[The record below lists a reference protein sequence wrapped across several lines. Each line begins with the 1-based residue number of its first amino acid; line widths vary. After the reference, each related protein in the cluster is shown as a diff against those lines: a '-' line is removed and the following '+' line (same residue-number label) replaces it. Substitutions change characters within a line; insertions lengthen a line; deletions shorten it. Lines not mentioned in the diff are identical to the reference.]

1 LGRTTTTDATLTE
14 KLKARA
20 QRLSPALSPRV
31 RAKRMP
37 KAERRAQLLSTA
49 REIIQ
54 SGGIGALTMSA
65 LAEKSGASKPV
76 VYEHFEN
83 SESVAIELLNE
94 FYGNMVRL
102 SHERLGNPETI
113 FDYFDI
119 IVDLMFDYYYLE
131 RTLVRMITNGFSAN
145 SEVNAYYLEQQ
156 EHSLAVYK
164 ELLLQQGIADKTA
177 HVAAYALQEL
187 IGQTVQEFAGA
198 DTELERDTLK
208 RCVNGMIHGL
218 VSEQGI
224 KPLVPVKLLDIIS
237 HAGEAHRHPRRP
249 SKTNA

>member
-1 LGRTTTTDATLTE
+1 M
-14 KLKARA
+14 
-20 QRLSPALSPRV
+20 PR
-31 RAKRMP
+31 
-37 KAERRAQLLSTA
+37 AERRAQLLTIA

-65 LAEKSGASKPV
+65 LAEHSGASKPV

-94 FYGNMVRL
+94 FYKNIIQL
-102 SHERLGNPETI
+102 SHERLVNPETI

-119 IVDLMFDYYYLE
+119 IVDLMFDYYYQE

-156 EHSLAVYK
+156 EHSHAVYK
-164 ELLLQQGIADKTA
+164 ELLLQQGVPDQTA
-177 HVAAYALQEL
+177 HVAAYALQEM

-198 DTELERDTLK
+198 DNQLERDTLK
-208 RCVNGMIHGL
+208 RCVRGL
-218 VSEQGI
+218 VQGFVSAGGAR
-224 KPLVPVKLLDIIS
+224 PLLPVKLLDTIS
-237 HAGEAHRHPRRP
+237 HAGESHRHPRRP
-249 SKTNA
+249 SRTFAST

>member
-1 LGRTTTTDATLTE
+1 MGWAYTADATLNE
-14 KLKARA
+14 KLTATTR
-20 QRLSPALSPRV
+20 RLPPVLPPRV

-54 SGGIGALTMSA
+54 RGGIGALTMSA

-94 FYGNMVRL
+94 FYKNMVRL
-102 SHERLGNPETI
+102 SVERLVNPETI

-119 IVDLMFDYYYLE
+119 IVDLMFDYYYQE

-156 EHSLAVYK
+156 EHSHAVYK
-164 ELLLQQGIADKTA
+164 ELLLQQGITQKVA
-177 HVAAYALQEL
+177 HVAAYALQEM

-198 DTELERDTLK
+198 DNQLERDTLK
-208 RCVNGMIHGL
+208 RLVNGMIHGL
-218 VSEQGI
+218 VSEQGS
-224 KPLVPVKLLDIIS
+224 KPLLPVKLLDTIS
-237 HAGEAHRHPRRP
+237 HAGEAHRHPRR
-249 SKTNA
+249 SS

>member
-1 LGRTTTTDATLTE
+1 
-14 KLKARA
+14 
-20 QRLSPALSPRV
+20 
-31 RAKRMP
+31 MP
-37 KAERRAQLLSTA
+37 KAERRAQLLATA

-65 LAEKSGASKPV
+65 LAERSGASKPV

-94 FYGNMVRL
+94 FYKNIIQL
-102 SHERLGNPETI
+102 SHERLVNPETI

-119 IVDLMFDYYYLE
+119 IVDLMFDYYYQE

-156 EHSLAVYK
+156 ELSHAVYK
-164 ELLLQQGIADKTA
+164 ELLLQQGLPEQTA
-177 HVAAYALQEL
+177 HVAAYALHEM

-198 DTELERDTLK
+198 DNQLERDTLK
-208 RCVNGMIHGL
+208 RCVGGLVHSL
-218 VSEQGI
+218 VSERGS
-224 KPLVPVKLLDIIS
+224 KPLLPVKLLDTIS
-237 HAGEAHRHPRRP
+237 HASEAHRHPRRS
-249 SKTNA
+249 SKASA

>member
-1 LGRTTTTDATLTE
+1 
-14 KLKARA
+14 
-20 QRLSPALSPRV
+20 
-31 RAKRMP
+31 MP
-37 KAERRAQLLSTA
+37 KAERRAQLLTTA

-94 FYGNMVRL
+94 FYKNIIEL
-102 SHERLGNPETI
+102 SVERLVNPETI

-119 IVDLMFDYYYLE
+119 IVDLMFDYYYQE
-131 RTLVRMITNGFSAN
+131 RTLVRLITNGFSAN

-156 EHSLAVYK
+156 EHSHAVYK
-164 ELLLQQGIADKTA
+164 ELLLQQGIPQKTA
-177 HVAAYALQEL
+177 HVAAYALQEM
-187 IGQTVQEFAGA
+187 IGSTVQEFAGA
-198 DTELERDTLK
+198 DNQLERDTLK
-208 RCVNGMIHGL
+208 RLVDGMIHGL
-218 VSEQGI
+218 VSERGT
-224 KPLVPVKLLDIIS
+224 KPLPPRELFDIIS

-249 SKTNA
+249 SKTPA

>member
-1 LGRTTTTDATLTE
+1 
-14 KLKARA
+14 
-20 QRLSPALSPRV
+20 
-31 RAKRMP
+31 MP
-37 KAERRAQLLSTA
+37 KAERRAQLLTTA

-76 VYEHFEN
+76 VYEHFQN

-94 FYGNMVRL
+94 FYKNIIQL
-102 SHERLGNPETI
+102 SLERLGSPETI

-119 IVDLMFDYYYLE
+119 IVDLMFDYYYQE

-156 EHSLAVYK
+156 EHSHAVYK
-164 ELLLQQGIADKTA
+164 ELLLQQRIPDPVA
-177 HVAAYALQEL
+177 HVAAYVLQEM

-198 DTELERDTLK
+198 DNQLERDRLK
-208 RCVNGMIHGL
+208 RCVSGMIHGL
-218 VSEQGI
+218 VAEQGTT
-224 KPLVPVKLLDIIS
+224 PLLPRQLLDVIS
-237 HAGEAHRHPRRP
+237 NAGEAHRHPRRP
-249 SKTNA
+249 SKTPA